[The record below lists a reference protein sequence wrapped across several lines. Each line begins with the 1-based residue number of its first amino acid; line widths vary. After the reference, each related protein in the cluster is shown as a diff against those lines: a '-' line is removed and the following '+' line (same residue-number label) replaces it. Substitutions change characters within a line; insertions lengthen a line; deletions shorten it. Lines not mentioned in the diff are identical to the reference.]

1 LSGSRL
7 SAALAAAALTLLVS
21 GHGFAYCLT
30 RTCDPTPPS
39 QCEVQ
44 NGCILS
50 GKALF
55 WPNSCVSF
63 DVQKDGSQKEQ
74 ISAGTLDTVMGNA
87 FKQWLNADCG
97 NGTHPSIQIA
107 DYGQVDCGKPEYNK
121 TQPNANIV
129 VFDDDVWPHTNT
141 IDTLAL
147 TTVFFNGD
155 TGEIYDAN
163 IEINSFTYP
172 FQIGEGKG
180 GAPDLNGVLTHEV
193 GHFLGLS
200 HSDQSNATM
209 FGSYMVGMDTLDQDD
224 VDGICASLPP
234 NRVTADAAQMDCTPR
249 HGFSGEC
256 GKPETGC
263 CATAIGSSSSTNQT
277 LGLFAFGLGLCGW
290 RGRRFRRSG
299 SRSALRR

>member
-7 SAALAAAALTLLVS
+7 SASLAAAALTLLVS
-21 GHGFAYCLT
+21 GHGIAYCLT
-30 RTCDPTPPS
+30 RTCDPTTTM
-39 QCEVQ
+39 CEIQ
-44 NGCILS
+44 NECNIS

-74 ISAGTLDTVMGNA
+74 ISASTLDGLVTNA

-107 DYGQVDCGKPEYNK
+107 DYGPVDCAKPEYNK
-121 TQPNANIV
+121 AQPNANIIT
-129 VFDDDVWPHTNT
+129 FHDAMPWPHPNAA
-141 IDTLAL
+141 DTLAL
-147 TTVFFNGD
+147 TTVFFDGD

-163 IEINSFTYP
+163 MEINSAEYS
-172 FQIGEGKG
+172 FQIGTAG
-180 GAPDLNGVLTHEV
+180 GLPDLNGVLTHEL

-200 HSDQSNATM
+200 HSDQPNATM
-209 FGSYMVGMDTLDQDD
+209 YRSYMVGMDTLDQDD
-224 VDGICASLPP
+224 VEGICASLPP
-234 NRVTADAAQMDCTPR
+234 NRVTAGTECTPR

-263 CATAIGSSSSTNQT
+263 CATAIGSSASTNQT
-277 LGLFAFGLGLCGW
+277 LGLFAFGLGLCAW
-290 RGRRFRRSG
+290 HGRRRRQG
-299 SRSALRR
+299 RSVWGRLRGAN